1 MTRSKKKRSNNI
13 CPFQFLLS
21 PSRGKGWRRGLYKND
36 NTEKEYKFPGQI
48 AVFISTVSLIL
59 FSSCSSGPDPVADHV
74 MRDFEGLP
82 GVYTFRIPPGLVN
95 MVMQGMDDQDVKD
108 FLSGMETIKVIIIN
122 AAETTEK
129 KLPEVVS
136 RFIKALDKENF
147 EDLRI
152 VNQGGDKIV
161 VKIHEEGNNTNET
174 MITSEGEFPGLSLVG
189 DIEMTALGKI
199 VYKINQDDFNPPAFN
214 PPFFFPSPLGLRPTP
229 FSISLNKPMVGF
241 WSLSTT
247 LP

>member
-82 GVYTFRIPPGLVN
+82 GVYPFRIPPGLVN

-147 EDLRI
+147 EDL
-152 VNQGGDKIV
+152 
-161 VKIHEEGNNTNET
+161 
-174 MITSEGEFPGLSLVG
+174 
-189 DIEMTALGKI
+189 
-199 VYKINQDDFNPPAFN
+199 
-214 PPFFFPSPLGLRPTP
+214 
-229 FSISLNKPMVGF
+229 
-241 WSLSTT
+241 
-247 LP
+247 